1 MRRWLIFLFCAALWL
16 ANALPC
22 RAQPTLTTI
31 QDTLYNLD
39 GSLMNGNLIVSN
51 AAFSV
56 GGVPIARGAHAFP
69 IQNGVVNI
77 QLAPTDHAIPAAA
90 YTVNTI
96 SNGQTSTSVWSV
108 PTLPSSRCPSGT
120 CTIVQVTTLYT
131 PGPTTTIAVSQLS
144 TQGATNGQLVCDSNG
159 VAGWCNPSAT
169 GVTSF
174 NSRTGGVSPSAN
186 DYNFNQLAG
195 AASVGQLPTGIP
207 APNIGSGSVGNT
219 AFGYVAN
226 LTSDAQAQLNA
237 KLAAANNLSD
247 VGNTAAALSNLGGLP
262 KGTVST
268 WIDPYCSVPGT
279 YDDTCFSGAFSAA
292 GSTQNVTFMM
302 GPNTYT
308 LQNGLSISSKTGW
321 TIMGLKARSK
331 LTVKNGLNA
340 AMFTLN
346 ATTDFA
352 MRDVFADGN
361 YPNQTSEA
369 SVISATGI
377 VGLILAG
384 NKFANVKGRAAVV
397 SNSAFDFNDGLFIVD
412 NIISGTTD
420 SALYLALRYDGLTI
434 TGNRID
440 GVGIDGS
447 NPQKAAAIYITHGS
461 TFGGLTTVGY
471 SGNYIMASP
480 NVNSN
485 TFLQYGILF
494 DAIGG
499 PPVTDMSNS
508 YSNIQTN
515 CGSIN
520 SAVTCTIAVPSL
532 VSGNATQ
539 LYPVGYCATVGGTP
553 QPSPQFMG
561 SSAAMQCISVGGTPM
576 AAVPLAHGGGDV
588 YAAMLFQTPVTYNS
602 VSLSWAG
609 YTDASGGN
617 VNFMALMACAPFSV
631 SSGPSFP
638 SMPAGS
644 SSYSVTANGGG
655 SSIANSQINEFTG
668 PYGLGINAS
677 CPNPISGAVITRLY
691 RRGSNGPDTNT
702 GTLWIV
708 WAKLEQSFKIQ

>member
-1 MRRWLIFLFCAALWL
+1 VG
-16 ANALPC
+16 
-22 RAQPTLTTI
+22 QPVLTTI

-39 GSLMNGNLIVSN
+39 GSPMNGSIIVTN

-56 GGVPIARGAHAFP
+56 GGVPIAHGTRTFP
-69 IQNGVVNI
+69 INNGVVNI
-77 QLAPTDHAIPAAA
+77 QLAPTDHANPAVAYSVSTVTSGRAA
-90 YTVNTI
+90 
-96 SNGQTSTSVWSV
+96 TSVWSM
-108 PTLPSSRCPSGT
+108 PTLPSSRCPSGA
-120 CTIVQVTTLYT
+120 CTIAEVTTLYT
-131 PGPTTTIAVSQLS
+131 PGPTTTVALSQLS
-144 TQGATNGQLVCDSNG
+144 TQGATNGQLVCDNSG
-159 VAGWCNPSAT
+159 VAGWCNPPAS

-174 NSRTGGVSPSAN
+174 NGRTGVVSPSAN

-195 AASVGQLPTGIP
+195 AAAVGQLPSGIP
-207 APNIGSGSVGNT
+207 APNIGGGSVGNT
-219 AFGYVAN
+219 AFGYIAN
-226 LTSDAQAQLNA
+226 LASDAQAQFNA

-247 VGNTAAALSNLGGLP
+247 VGNAATALSNLGGLP
-262 KGTVST
+262 KGSVIT
-268 WIDPYCSVPGT
+268 WVDQYCNVPGT
-279 YDDTCFSGAFSAA
+279 YDDTCFSGAFTAA
-292 GSTQNVTFMM
+292 GSAQNVTFMM

-331 LTVKNGLNA
+331 LTAKNGLNA
-340 AMFTLN
+340 AMFTLS

-377 VGLILAG
+377 VGLILEG
-384 NKFANVKGRAAVV
+384 NKFANVKGRAVV
-397 SNSAFDFNDGLFIVD
+397 VTNAAYDFNDGLFIVD

-440 GVGIDGS
+440 GIGIDGS
-447 NPQKAAAIYITHGS
+447 NPQKAAAIYVTHGS
-461 TFGGLTTVGY
+461 TFGGLSTVAY
-471 SGNYIMASP
+471 TGNYIMASAS
-480 NVNSN
+480 VNSN
-485 TFLQYGILF
+485 TYLQYGILF
-494 DAIGG
+494 DAVGG

-508 YSNIQTN
+508 YTNIQTN

-520 SAVTCTIAVPSL
+520 SALACSTAISSL
-532 VSGNATQ
+532 VNGNTTQ
-539 LYPVGYCATVGGTP
+539 IYPVGYCSGIGATP
-553 QPSPQFMG
+553 APSPHFMG
-561 SSAAMQCISVGGTPM
+561 SSAAMQCVSIGGTAM

-588 YAAMLFQTPVTYNS
+588 YASMLFETPVTYNS

-609 YTDASGGN
+609 YTDAAGGN

-631 SSGPSFP
+631 STGPSFP

-644 SSYSVTANGGG
+644 TSYGVTSGGGG
-655 SSIANSQINEFTG
+655 SSISTSSINEFTG
-668 PYGLGINAS
+668 PYGLGVNAACS
-677 CPNPISGAVITRLY
+677 NPVSGAVITRLY

-708 WAKLEQSFKIQ
+708 WAKLEQNFKVQ